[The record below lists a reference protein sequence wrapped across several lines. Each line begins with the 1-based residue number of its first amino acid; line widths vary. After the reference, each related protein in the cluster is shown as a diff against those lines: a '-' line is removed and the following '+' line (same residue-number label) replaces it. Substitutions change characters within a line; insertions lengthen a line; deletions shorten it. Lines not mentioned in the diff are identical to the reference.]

1 MEHLKSLKL
10 LIDTVMTKDDVRYLA
25 KGLSVNRPLT
35 SLTLYSAHH
44 EFTDLSAVYKALQQ
58 KKNLE
63 RLFIRASHRCAMWPV
78 TDHNPESGLSDL
90 QEALKSNVSL
100 QNMSLIGVADNEIK
114 YIADGLIDHPS
125 LS

>member
-1 MEHLKSLKL
+1 VLSELEGLQRILETSGTLKSLKL
-10 LIDTVMTKDDVRYLA
+10 FIDQVMTEDDAQYLA

-44 EFTDLSAVYKALQQ
+44 EFTDLSAIYKALQQ

-78 TDHNPESGLSDL
+78 TDHHFNGGLNL
-90 QEALKSNVSL
+90 CT
-100 QNMSLIGVADNEIK
+100 
-114 YIADGLIDHPS
+114 
-125 LS
+125 